1 MSWLKQSDAAANH
14 PLVLR
19 ILELEDFDDRLLNEV
34 YGWINRCA
42 TQSAAHDMDYIV
54 EIGTARMLAGSRY
67 EPLKAAAMHC
77 GIFFEKEIQEEI
89 KDDEGNVLGTR
100 PRRVL
105 KLVEEKDLFHMILKS
120 EKDWEQQRQ
129 YDNRNPER
137 SGPVRMRDGDECRWC
152 GRITRWD
159 ADRRSA
165 RMGTIDHLVPGEKDG
180 PVKNRVIACKQCNS
194 QRQEGENWDKPLRP
208 VPTNPYYSAE
218 TAKWLFEKCGYKV
231 TPTEQ
236 RKETTTPTPLPAVDE
251 QKAVE
256 PPTRVEDPAK
266 EGATAHSGANQ
277 ASSPATE
284 QPGPVESPGATAT
297 PAQGVR
303 SHSDLTAFPNV
314 ESLDEP
320 EAVEPPTRVEDPAPR
335 RATAPSGA
343 PAKGKSGAKPANDQ
357 SPGDPEPGQ
366 ATAHTG
372 HPGARSNPGTDQT
385 PTKRRST
392 ENQLKTRDDS
402 YGRSGFAGS
411 GRDGTGRAGS
421 GRAGSRDLEPE
432 DASGVPRSPVPARKR
447 RRNRPRKR

>member
-19 ILELEDFDDRLLNEV
+19 ILEMEDYDDRLLNEV

-54 EIGTARMLAGSRY
+54 EIGTARSLAGSRY
-67 EPLKAAAMHC
+67 EPLKAAALHC

-120 EKDWEQQRQ
+120 EKEWEQQRQ

-137 SGPVRMRDGDECRWC
+137 SGPVRLRDGDECRWC
-152 GRITRWD
+152 GRLTRWD
-159 ADRRSA
+159 ADRKSG
-165 RMGTIDHLVPGEKDG
+165 RMGTIDHLKPGDKNSTTKD
-180 PVKNRVIACKQCNS
+180 RVVACKSCNS
-194 QRQEGENWDKPLRP
+194 ARQEGDNWDKKLRP
-208 VPTNPYYSAE
+208 VPTNPYYGAD
-218 TAKWLFEKCGYKV
+218 TAKWLFEKCGHRV

-236 RKETTTPTPLPAVDE
+236 RKETKTPAPLPAADE

-256 PPTRVEDPAK
+256 PPTCVEDPAK
-266 EGATAHSGANQ
+266 EGATAHPGA
-277 ASSPATE
+277 APSPATA
-284 QPGPVESPGATAT
+284 QAAPVESPGATAA
-297 PAQGVR
+297 PAQGIR
-303 SHSDLTAFPNV
+303 SHSDLTAFPTI
-314 ESLDEP
+314 ESFDDEP
-320 EAVEPPTRVEDPAPR
+320 QAVEPPKCVEAPAAR
-335 RATAPSGA
+335 RATAPAGA
-343 PAKGKSGAKPANDQ
+343 PSEGTNGKTPANRH

-366 ATAHTG
+366 ATAPTG
-372 HPGARSNPGTDQT
+372 RPGERSNSGQNQT
-385 PTKRRST
+385 PIKRRSN
-392 ENQLKTRDDS
+392 ENQLKTRNDS

-411 GRDGTGRAGS
+411 GRDGTGRAGA
-421 GRAGSRDLEPE
+421 GGAGSRDPE
-432 DASGVPRSPVPARKR
+432 AGSTSGVPRPAGPGRKR